1 MASRCVFIRGM
12 YSCGIRTDKNIIYGV
27 FIPVPKE
34 R

>member
-12 YSCGIRTDKNIIYGV
+12 YSCGIRTDKNIIYGE
-27 FIPVPKE
+27 IPLPSE